1 MRRCE
6 SRRSGA
12 ISTKTIH
19 EAEQQAFLT
28 VQIFE
33 TVREADNA
41 FLAYALQVALCGTD
55 FSV

>member
-6 SRRSGA
+6 NRRSGA

-19 EAEQQAFLT
+19 EVEQQAFLT

-33 TVREADNA
+33 KVREADNA